1 MGVRSDITRPP
12 ASLRHSSSTS
22 ALTAL
27 TCPTRCSSR
36 PRYLRRAGSRDV
48 SVAPE
53 AIPASPVPKAGV
65 LDAELLADFG
75 HQLRNQLNAV
85 LGAAGLLAMTA
96 STTEERELASIVE
109 IGAEQVARL
118 VEEVLDA
125 AMIQSGEF
133 ELALHPFD
141 VRSSVESCLGLVA
154 ETAGAKALDLSFR
167 AELDVPSV
175 IVGDSKRVEEILL
188 TLLHGG
194 LERTERGGVGVE
206 LSCQPEGGLMRLKFA
221 VRDTGKGVPAR
232 ILRGGLGDPGGPRAE
247 REPGDRLAIL
257 NLATC
262 KRLVEMMDGELRV
275 EQGGVEAGPD
285 AGTLFEFT
293 ILAEAMPAPVTTA
306 LVTLEAMRVLVVAA
320 DATERRV
327 MALQTETW
335 GATAANA
342 TAEEAIGLVQGGHP
356 FDIALIEHR
365 FPAIDGLS
373 LSASLRGLRTHE
385 QLPIVLIAAV
395 PPGAEEAG
403 AADSGLVQAT
413 LTKPVA
419 PRSLHDVMAQVG
431 ARPAAPAAVERVA
444 PGALN
449 VLVADDNALNQNLL
463 RRLVVKL
470 GHKVDVVSNG
480 REAVAAVAQVPYDAV
495 LMDVLMPEMDGLEAA
510 EAICRPWPRGTR
522 PRLIGRTALA
532 GPGDRERC
540 LKAGFDDYMV
550 KPVHLEQLAEA
561 FKVAAGWRT
570 IS

>member
-1 MGVRSDITRPP
+1 MAIDN
-12 ASLRHSSSTS
+12 
-22 ALTAL
+22 
-27 TCPTRCSSR
+27 
-36 PRYLRRAGSRDV
+36 RDMN
-48 SVAPE
+48 
-53 AIPASPVPKAGV
+53 IPASRAPKVEV

-96 STTEERELASIVE
+96 TTTEERELASIVE
-109 IGAEQVARL
+109 VGAEQVARL
-118 VEEVLDA
+118 VEDVLDA
-125 AMIQSGEF
+125 AMIQGGEF

-141 VRSSVESCLGLVA
+141 VRSSVESCLALVA
-154 ETAGAKALDLSFR
+154 EIAGAKGLDLSFR

-175 IVGDSKRVEEILL
+175 IVGDSRRLEQILS
-188 TLLHGG
+188 TLLHGA
-194 LERTERGGVGVE
+194 LDRTERGGVGIE
-206 LSCQPEGGLMRLKFA
+206 LSSQAQGELMGLQFS
-221 VRDTGKGVPAR
+221 VRDTGKGIPAR
-232 ILRGGLGDPGGPRAE
+232 ILRNALGDAGASRAPL
-247 REPGDRLAIL
+247 EPGDRLAVL
-257 NLATC
+257 NLAIC

-293 ILAEAMPAPVTTA
+293 ILCEAMPAPVTTA
-306 LVTLEAMRVLVVAA
+306 PVTLEAMKVLVIAA
-320 DATERRV
+320 DATDRRV

-335 GATAANA
+335 GAIA
-342 TAEEAIGLVQGGHP
+342 TSATPEEAVGLVQAGHP
-356 FDIALIEHR
+356 FDIALVEHR

-373 LSASLRGLRTHE
+373 VSAALRAIRGHD

-395 PPGAEEAG
+395 SPGAEEAG

-419 PRSLHDVMAQVG
+419 PRKLHDVMAQVG
-431 ARPAAPAAVERVA
+431 ARPATAPTPLIERVA
-444 PGALN
+444 PGALR

-480 REAVAAVAQVPYDAV
+480 REAVAAVAQEPYDAV

-510 EAICRPWPRGTR
+510 EAICRRWPRGTR
-522 PRLIGRTALA
+522 PRLIALTALA
-532 GPGDRERC
+532 GPGDQERC
-540 LKAGFDDYMV
+540 LKAGFDDYMI
-550 KPVHLEQLAEA
+550 KPVHLEQLSAA

-570 IS
+570 SPAAR

>member
-1 MGVRSDITRPP
+1 MEDKD
-12 ASLRHSSSTS
+12 LS
-22 ALTAL
+22 AARE
-27 TCPTRCSSR
+27 PSG
-36 PRYLRRAGSRDV
+36 A
-48 SVAPE
+48 AK
-53 AIPASPVPKAGV
+53 AAPKADV

-75 HQLRNQLNAV
+75 HQLRNQLNAI
-85 LGAAGLLAMTA
+85 LGAAGLLSMSA

-109 IGAEQVARL
+109 LGAEQVARL

-125 AMIQSGEF
+125 AMIQGGEF

-141 VRSSVESCLGLVA
+141 VRSSVESCIGLVA
-154 ETAGAKALDLSFR
+154 ETAGSKGLDMSFR

-175 IVGDSKRVEEILL
+175 IVGDSRRLEQILL

-194 LERTERGGVGVE
+194 LERTLHGGVGVE
-206 LSCQPEGGLMRLKFA
+206 LSCLPQGELMSLKFS
-221 VRDTGKGVPAR
+221 VRDTGKGMPAR
-232 ILRGGLGDPGGPRAE
+232 ILRSAFGEAGGTPTTL
-247 REPGDRLAIL
+247 EPGERLAVL

-262 KRLVEMMDGELRV
+262 KQLVEMMDGELRV

-293 ILAEAMPAPVTTA
+293 ILCEAMPAPVTTA
-306 LVTLEAMRVLVVAA
+306 PLTLEGMRVLVVAA
-320 DATERRV
+320 EATERRV

-335 GATAANA
+335 GASASAA
-342 TAEEAIGLVQGGHP
+342 TTEEAVALVQAGHL
-356 FDIALIEHR
+356 FDVALIEHR
-365 FPAIDGLS
+365 FPAINGLTV
-373 LSASLRGLRTHE
+373 SASLRALRGPD
-385 QLPIVLIAAV
+385 QLPIVLIAAA

-419 PRSLHDVMAQVG
+419 PRKLHDVMAQVG
-431 ARPAAPAAVERVA
+431 THPVAAPVA
-444 PGALN
+444 PIERIGPGVLS

-480 REAVAAVAQVPYDAV
+480 REAVAAVAQSPYDAV

-510 EAICRPWPRGTR
+510 EAICRRWPRGTR
-522 PRLIGRTALA
+522 PRLIALTALA
-532 GPGDRERC
+532 GPGDQERC
-540 LKAGFDDYMV
+540 LKAGFDDYMI

-570 IS
+570 SPAGAVPPA